1 LYQKIDNLGLI
12 CKILYSIFNESNEN
26 IRNEFSI
33 KFSFEEIQKIF
44 PKEEENLLLYI
55 NKHLVKKIKTMNQED
70 DLYMANIKLD
80 NTKRSL

>member
-1 LYQKIDNLGLI
+1 VSFNRNLVRSLI
-12 CKILYSIFNESNEN
+12 
-26 IRNEFSI
+26 I